1 MVRGDGS
8 SYRRD
13 KSIVVWMTFSFKS
26 KGAKL
31 NEIPKTPWGNFKR
44 NGLMDMGGAE
54 RGRNESQGT
63 INQEA
68 GKSERIA
75 RVGGWRI

>member
-31 NEIPKTPWGNFKR
+31 NEIPKTPRGNFKR
-44 NGLMDMGGAE
+44 NGLMDMARSTKRRARA
-54 RGRNESQGT
+54 RGLL
-63 INQEA
+63 
-68 GKSERIA
+68 
-75 RVGGWRI
+75 